1 MVGKTSVKNLQL
13 QQKAP
18 QNIEKLFRVLMHI
31 GLHQSSDLHEEKLP
45 DKKEP
50 NAMYYGEEKRAPY
63 SNASTSSRVG
73 YLHIG

>member
-50 NAMYYGEEKRAPY
+50 NAMYYGEEKK
-63 SNASTSSRVG
+63 SSLVMVMRVQV
-73 YLHIG
+73 